1 MVVVGSGDLKD
12 KGSLVEE
19 GVVCI
24 KEWKRG
30 QRISLKRG
38 GRWEKGNILEGRGS
52 REKARNTSGRDE
64 EKAKRE
70 DKKCAWKDER
80 EEEVREY
87 ILKKREGRGM
97 G

>member
-1 MVVVGSGDLKD
+1 MVVVGSGDLK
-12 KGSLVEE
+12 
-19 GVVCI
+19 GVTRGRGCGLH
-24 KEWKRG
+24 KR
-30 QRISLKRG
+30 

-70 DKKCAWKDER
+70 DKKHALRDGR

-87 ILKKREGRGM
+87 IVKKREGRGT

>member
-1 MVVVGSGDLKD
+1 M
-12 KGSLVEE
+12 
-19 GVVCI
+19 
-24 KEWKRG
+24 KRG
-30 QRISLKRG
+30 R
-38 GRWEKGNILEGRGS
+38 RWEKGNILEGRES

-70 DKKCAWKDER
+70 DKKDER

-87 ILKKREGRGM
+87 IVKKREGRGT

>member
-1 MVVVGSGDLKD
+1 M
-12 KGSLVEE
+12 EE

-30 QRISLKRG
+30 PRISLKRG

-70 DKKCAWKDER
+70 DKKDER

-87 ILKKREGRGM
+87 IVKKREGRGT